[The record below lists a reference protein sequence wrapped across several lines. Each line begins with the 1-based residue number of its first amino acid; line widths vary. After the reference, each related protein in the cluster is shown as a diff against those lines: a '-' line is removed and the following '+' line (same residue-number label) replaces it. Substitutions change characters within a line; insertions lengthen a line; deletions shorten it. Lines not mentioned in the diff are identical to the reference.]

1 VRASETV
8 FFLVKSRPCPIKELA
23 DFVLRFPG
31 LQEVWATEGTYSF
44 IARFQ
49 APEGAIPLLASQL
62 SKHKA
67 ILQLETINAPIS
79 FTPRRC

>member
-1 VRASETV
+1 MKSKPCAIRE
-8 FFLVKSRPCPIKELA
+8 LV
-23 DFVLRFPG
+23 DFISRFPG

-44 IARFQ
+44 IARFH

-67 ILQLETINAPIS
+67 ILQFEIVNAPLS
-79 FTPRRC
+79 FSPRR